1 MEVDTSVDSAL
12 EKGFSRHSK
21 SHNMEEVR
29 ENHVSPGTK
38 KEMPVVQVG
47 RRRPGRGKL
56 TSGLKK
62 GASGQGRALGGRNSV
77 MASVVRSSGQET
89 YGAPHRVPA
98 CISGSNGEHMTVE
111 SLQHSLP
118 QGRMDP
124 GARGRWSL

>member
-62 GASGQGRALGGRNSV
+62 GASGQGRALGGRNCV
-77 MASVVRSSGQET
+77 MASVVRSAVKKHM
-89 YGAPHRVPA
+89 APHTVCLRV
-98 CISGSNGEHMTVE
+98 SVVVMVNT
-111 SLQHSLP
+111 
-118 QGRMDP
+118 
-124 GARGRWSL
+124 